1 MTTEDNRVV
10 RPASPPRCEHGYYC
24 NCKECAFRDMQ
35 IKLKV
40 APLVDLFWANKG
52 RNMGDIEHLIFRAY
66 RMGMRHNEEEAS

>member
-1 MTTEDNRVV
+1 
-10 RPASPPRCEHGYYC
+10 
-24 NCKECAFRDMQ
+24 MQ

-52 RNMGDIEHLIFRAY
+52 RNMGGIEHLIFRAY